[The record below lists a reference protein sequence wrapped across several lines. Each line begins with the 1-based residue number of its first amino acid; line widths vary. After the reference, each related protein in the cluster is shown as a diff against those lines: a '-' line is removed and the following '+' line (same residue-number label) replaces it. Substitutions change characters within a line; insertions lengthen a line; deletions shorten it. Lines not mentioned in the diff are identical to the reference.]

1 VRALAGAFAVGLIA
15 AIVAVLAVARVSTGQ
30 GATGVAVVVFG
41 FVAAAALSVVSGVFG
56 REFALIGVGWCGAW
70 TALTGN
76 VVLRSVTD
84 DADLLAGFVAVLALT
99 VGGFF
104 VSFVSWFIGT
114 LVCGLSGHFTSRD
127 LSEIAY
133 ARTSSAGSASGQH
146 FSELLDQVGDRHAG
160 DERVTA
166 RSMGVERRTTWSR
179 PVAIVTTD
187 RRLIVAPLNHDY
199 ELDNDVLTVPAHA
212 LASAS
217 VASLDRNGSTR
228 RSLSS
233 HDDHVDVTTT
243 EGDRRR
249 FVLAYE
255 SRTRPDA
262 SAAAPQVGGA
272 DAIRHWIRTNATTYH

>member
-1 VRALAGAFAVGLIA
+1 MIA
-15 AIVAVLAVARVSTGQ
+15 AVVTVLAVATVTTGQ
-30 GATGVAVVVFG
+30 ATAGAAIVVTGFG
-41 FVAAAALSVVSGVFG
+41 AATALSVLSGVFG

-76 VVLRSVTD
+76 VVVRSVTD
-84 DADLLAGFVAVLALT
+84 DADLLAGFVAVLALS
-99 VGGFF
+99 VAGFV
-104 VSFVSWFIGT
+104 VSFVGWFIGT
-114 LVCGLSGHFTSRD
+114 LVCGLSGHFTSRE
-127 LSEIAY
+127 LSEVAY
-133 ARTSSAGSASGQH
+133 ARTSSEGSASGQH

-199 ELDNDVLTVPAHA
+199 ELDTDVLTVPAHA

-217 VASLDRNGSTR
+217 VASLDRDGSTR

-233 HDDHVDVTTT
+233 HDDHVELTTT

-255 SRTRPDA
+255 SRTRPEA

-272 DAIRHWIRTNATTYH
+272 DAIRHWVRTNATTYH